1 MWESD
6 SGDNNN
12 RPEAAL
18 KVSGLDEGEWKEK
31 EGLSPDEYVSSPD
44 EPDNAL
50 QAALKSSK
58 RLKKMIKSKR

>member
-18 KVSGLDEGEWKEK
+18 KVSGLDEGEWKDK

-44 EPDNAL
+44 EPDNSEFTICDA
-50 QAALKSSK
+50 QYEDDS
-58 RLKKMIKSKR
+58 RGTRY